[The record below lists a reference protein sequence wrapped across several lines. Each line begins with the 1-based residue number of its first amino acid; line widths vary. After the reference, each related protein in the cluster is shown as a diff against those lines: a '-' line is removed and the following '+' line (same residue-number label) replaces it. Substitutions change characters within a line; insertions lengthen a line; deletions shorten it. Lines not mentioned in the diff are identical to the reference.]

1 MAVLEKSA
9 EPFPLSPLQ
18 HGMLFRRHFER
29 HPGTDLVQVTGDLR
43 ERIDEA
49 AFLRAWRETVARHDS
64 LHCRI
69 DEGREGQPRQIPV
82 PDFDLPVLI
91 FDWSGK
97 TGKEIT
103 ESWENHLHE
112 DRMRGFD
119 FALPPLRLALM
130 RMGGHRLGF
139 CFTFHHIAIDGSG
152 LHIVIDEVF
161 ARLRGGVPA
170 EPAPSYRDYI
180 DWHEKQDWKEAE
192 THWRSFLAGYKTS
205 LAFPA
210 AGIKPPPDPV
220 RYAAGDVTIPLRPGM
235 TERLWDLARSG
246 GVTMNTVLQA
256 AWALL
261 LARHNG
267 TDDVVFGATRR
278 CRKSNVPGAE
288 AMPGMFVNTVPMRA
302 RVPAGTSVRDWL
314 LEIRDDWTKL
324 RDFENTPLVLVQGWS
339 EIPKGSRLFGTILNY
354 LQPCWDLELKARGGE
369 WENRDFRMFGQGGDY
384 VTLDIYAG
392 AEELILRMPFD
403 PEWMD
408 ESLVRVVL
416 EQFAEILHQFASHP
430 EREPRA
436 IRLASKEE
444 EERVLSFGDARRGL
458 APLDESLPA
467 LFRRQAARSPEATAL
482 VWKGKPVSYREL
494 DERSNRLARALAAE
508 GLGSGM
514 VAGICLE
521 RSAQWIVAMLAVLKC
536 GACVLPLD
544 TEYPASRVALL
555 VKDSGAALCLTR
567 TKHLHL
573 FPEGGAIFDLDDKKE
588 RAHAKTSPP
597 EVPGGE
603 APAWLF
609 HTSGST
615 GMPKGVLVP
624 HRAIARLVL
633 DTDYAAFGPEET
645 FLLFAPASFD
655 AVTFEIWGPLL
666 NGGRLVICPPG
677 LPSLARLGDF
687 IQSEG
692 VTTLWMT
699 TGLFVEMLTHWP
711 DKLTGLRQLL
721 TGGSVVPVASAA
733 RALALLPGVRLLNGY
748 GPTENATFTTVHA
761 ITARDT
767 SRASIPIGKPIR
779 RTIVRVLD
787 DAGGPCPIGV
797 AGEIFCGGDG
807 LALGY
812 TGDPELTAAR
822 FVPDPCSDRAGGKL
836 YRTGD
841 TGRWLPDGSIEFVGR
856 RDQQVKIRGFRVEP
870 GEVEAWLCRHPGVL
884 RGIVVVNRDED
895 GMPVLHA
902 YYEAE
907 SDATEDPRSFLRENL
922 PPHLMPATV
931 NRVATMPLK
940 PNGKIDTSALPE
952 PARSRNRGF
961 EAAATPLQQ
970 VVRGLFARVLGRPS
984 MGMGDDFFE
993 SGGHSLKAMQL
1004 VASLER
1010 AFGRDIPVRALFAA
1024 PTPGRMAGWLEKIQ
1038 DPALTRSGGIVPIV
1052 PSGSR
1057 PPLFAIPG
1065 GQGRDDEMI
1074 VFAGLARHLPEGQ
1087 PLHAFHAGQAQN
1099 EGWIDVA
1106 DIARRY
1112 LDALLEFHGHRPFHL
1127 AGECVAGVIAHEMAR
1142 QCAERDLPLLSLVL
1156 LDAFCPG
1163 VLPEQSSARPSLEGL
1178 RPATREYI
1186 EALARHRPGSYQGPV
1201 DLIASGESRALHP
1214 SLGWTDAIH
1223 GRIRLIEVPGNHE
1236 TYLREEGEH
1245 TGAALAGILSRPLP

>member
-1 MAVLEKSA
+1 
-9 EPFPLSPLQ
+9 
-18 HGMLFRRHFER
+18 MLFRRHFER

-43 ERIDEA
+43 EQMDET

-69 DEGREGQPRQIPV
+69 DEGREGPPRQIPV
-82 PDFDLPVLI
+82 PDFELPVLI
-91 FDWSGK
+91 FDWSNH
-97 TGKEIT
+97 T
-103 ESWENHLHE
+103 EGEMIGAWKNHLHE

-119 FALPPLRLALM
+119 FSRPPLRLAIM
-130 RMGGHRLGF
+130 RMGGERLGF

-161 ARLRGGVPA
+161 ARLRGNAPV

-180 DWHEKQDWKEAE
+180 DWHEKQDWKAAE
-192 THWRSFLAGYKTS
+192 VHWKSFLAGYKTP

-220 RYAAGDVTIPLRPGM
+220 RYAAGDVTIPLRAGL
-235 TERLWDLARSG
+235 TGQLWALARAS

-267 TDDVVFGATRR
+267 ADDVVFGTTRR
-278 CRKSNVPGAE
+278 CRKSNVAGAE
-288 AMPGMFVNTVPMRA
+288 EMPGMFVNTVPMRA
-302 RVPAGTSVRDWL
+302 RIPSGASLGQWL
-314 LEIRDDWTKL
+314 REIRDDWSSL

-384 VTLDIYAG
+384 VTLDVYAG
-392 AEELILRMPFD
+392 AAELILRMPFD

-408 ESLVRVVL
+408 EALVRAVL
-416 EQFAEILHQFASHP
+416 DQFAEILHQFVLHP
-430 EREPRA
+430 DSDPRA
-436 IRLASKEE
+436 IRLASEQEKA
-444 EERVLSFGDARRGL
+444 RVLAFGDARRGL
-458 APLDESLPA
+458 APIDESLPA
-467 LFRRQAARSPEATAL
+467 LFRRQVAGNPEAIAL

-494 DERSNRLARALAAE
+494 DERSNRLARALAQE

-544 TEYPASRVALL
+544 TEYPPSRVELL
-555 VKDSGAALCLTR
+555 VRESGAFLSLTR

-573 FPEGGAIFDLDDKKE
+573 FPDGAAIFNLDDKK
-588 RAHAKTSPP
+588 ALSLAKTSPP

-633 DTDYAAFGPEET
+633 DTTYAEFGPNET

-666 NGGRLVICPPG
+666 NGGRLVISPPG

-711 DKLTGLRQLL
+711 DKLAGLRQLL
-721 TGGSVVPVASAA
+721 TGGSVVPVAAAA
-733 RALALLPGVRLLNGY
+733 RALALLPGVRVLNCY
-748 GPTENATFTTVHA
+748 GPTENATFTTAHE

-779 RTIVRVLD
+779 RTVVRVLD
-787 DAGGPCPIGV
+787 EAGSPCPIGV

-812 TGDPELTAAR
+812 AGDPELTSAR
-822 FVPDPCSDRAGGKL
+822 FLPDPCSDQAGEKL

-884 RGIVVVNRDED
+884 RGVVVVDKDED
-895 GMPVLHA
+895 GVPLLHA

-922 PPHLMPATV
+922 PAHLMPATL
-931 NRVATMPLK
+931 NRLATMPLK
-940 PNGKIDTSALPE
+940 PNGKIDTSALPA
-952 PARSRNRGF
+952 PSRPRNRGF
-961 EAAATPLQQ
+961 EAAANPIQQ

-984 MGMGDDFFE
+984 IGMSDDFFE

-1024 PTPGRMAGWLEKIQ
+1024 PTPGRMAGWLEKDM
-1038 DPALTRSGGIVPIV
+1038 DPTATGNGLIVPIV

-1074 VFAGLARHLPEGQ
+1074 VFAGLARYLPEGQ

-1099 EGWIDVA
+1099 EGWTDVT

-1112 LDALLEFHGHRPFHL
+1112 LDALVEFHDGRPFHL
-1127 AGECVAGVIAHEMAR
+1127 AGECVAGVVAHEMAR
-1142 QCAERDLPLLSLVL
+1142 QCEERALPLLSVSL

-1163 VLPEQSSARPSLEGL
+1163 VLPEQSSARPALEGL
-1178 RPATREYI
+1178 RPATRQYI
-1186 EALARHRPGSYQGPV
+1186 EALARFRPGCYQRTV
-1201 DLIASGESRALHP
+1201 DIIASEESRKLHP
-1214 SLGWTDAIH
+1214 SLGWTEPMH
-1223 GRIRLIEVPGNHE
+1223 GRIRLIEVPGNHDS
-1236 TYLREEGEH
+1236 YLREEAEH
-1245 TGAALAGILSRPLP
+1245 TGAAVSKILSRSVQPPVD

>member
-1 MAVLEKSA
+1 MAVLEKSI

-43 ERIDEA
+43 ETIDED
-49 AFLRAWRETVARHDS
+49 AFIRAWRETVARHDS

-69 DEGREGQPRQIPV
+69 DDGHDGQPCQTPM
-82 PDFDLPVLI
+82 PDFELPVLDL
-91 FDWSGK
+91 DWSGLK
-97 TGKEIT
+97 NGEPEAAWK
-103 ESWENHLHE
+103 SHLHE

-119 FALPPLRLALM
+119 FTQPPLRLAIM
-130 RMGGHRLGF
+130 RLGPRRLGF
-139 CFTFHHIAIDGSG
+139 CFTFHHIAVDGSG

-161 ARLRGGVPA
+161 ARLRGCPPA
-170 EPAPSYRDYI
+170 GPAPSYRSYI
-180 DWHEKQDWKEAE
+180 EWHEKQDWKPAE
-192 THWRSFLAGYKTS
+192 VHWKSFLSGYKTP

-210 AGIKPPPDPV
+210 AGMKPPPDPV
-220 RYAAGDVTIPLRPGM
+220 RYAAGDVTIPLRAGL
-235 TERLWDLARSG
+235 TGQLWALARAS

-267 TDDVVFGATRR
+267 ADDVVFGTTRR
-278 CRKSNVPGAE
+278 CRKSNVAGAE
-288 AMPGMFVNTVPMRA
+288 EMPGMFVNTVPMRA
-302 RVPAGTSVRDWL
+302 RIPSGANLGQWL
-314 LEIRDDWTKL
+314 REIRDDWTSL

-408 ESLVRVVL
+408 EALVRAVL
-416 EQFAEILHQFASHP
+416 DQFAEILHQFVSHP
-430 EREPRA
+430 DSDPRA
-436 IRLASKEE
+436 IRLASEREE
-444 EERVLSFGDARRGL
+444 ARVLAFGDAQQGL
-458 APLDESLPA
+458 ASIHESLPA
-467 LFRRQAARSPEATAL
+467 LFQKQAAKNPEATAL
-482 VWKGKPVSYREL
+482 VWKGKPMSYREL
-494 DERSNRLARALAAE
+494 DERSNRLARALALD
-508 GLGSGM
+508 GLGSGR
-514 VAGICLE
+514 VAGLCHE
-521 RSAQWIVAMLAVLKC
+521 RSAQWIVAMLAILKC

-555 VKDSGAALCLTR
+555 VRDSGAAIILTR
-567 TKHLHL
+567 SKHLHL
-573 FPEGGAIFDLDDKKE
+573 LPDDLAVFNLDEKKE
-588 RAHAKTSPP
+588 RTQPKTSPP

-615 GMPKGVLVP
+615 GLPKGVLVP

-633 DTDYAAFGPEET
+633 DTNYADFGSDET

-655 AVTFEIWGPLL
+655 AVTFEIWGSLL
-666 NGGRLVICPPG
+666 NGGRLVIAPPG

-711 DKLTGLRQLL
+711 DKLAGLRQLL
-721 TGGSVVPVASAA
+721 TGGSVVPVAAAA
-733 RALALLPGVRLLNGY
+733 RARAILPGVRILNGY
-748 GPTENATFTTVHA
+748 GPTENATFTTVHE
-761 ITARDT
+761 ITAGDT
-767 SRASIPIGKPIR
+767 SRTSIPIGKPIH

-787 DAGGPCPIGV
+787 DAGSPCPIGV

-812 TGDPELTAAR
+812 DGDPELTARR
-822 FVPDPCSDRAGGKL
+822 FIPDRYSGEPGAKL

-841 TGRWLPDGSIEFVGR
+841 AGRWLPDGSLEFVGR

-884 RGIVVVNRDED
+884 RGVVVVKMDEE
-895 GMPVLHA
+895 GMPFLHA

-907 SDATEDPRSFLRENL
+907 SDETEDPRSFLRENL
-922 PPHLMPATV
+922 PAHLLPATV
-931 NRVATMPLK
+931 NRVNTMPLK
-940 PNGKIDTSALPE
+940 PNGKIDTAALPE
-952 PARSRNRGF
+952 PIRTRKPGF

-984 MGMGDDFFE
+984 VGMGDDFFE

-1010 AFGRDIPVRALFAA
+1010 AFGREIPVRALFSA
-1024 PTPGRMAGWLEKIQ
+1024 PTPGRMAEWLEKDQ
-1038 DPALTRSGGIVPIV
+1038 TQLPAAGGLIVPIV

-1074 VFAGLARHLPEGQ
+1074 VFAGLARYLPEGQ
-1087 PLHAFHAGQAQN
+1087 PVHAFHSGMAQN
-1099 EGWIDVA
+1099 EGWNDVK

-1112 LDALLEFHGHRPFHL
+1112 LDALVEFHGPRPFHL

-1142 QCAERDLPLLSLVL
+1142 QCAERGLPLLSLIL

-1163 VLPEQSSARPSLEGL
+1163 ALPEPSTEQSSLAGL
-1178 RPATREYI
+1178 RPETRQYI
-1186 EALARHRPGSYQGPV
+1186 TAMARFRPDSYHGKV
-1201 DLIASGESRALHP
+1201 EIIASRESRKLHP
-1214 SLGWTDAIH
+1214 SLGWMDPTH
-1223 GRIRLIEVPGNHE
+1223 GRIGLVEVPGDHE
-1236 TYLREEGEH
+1236 TYLREEAQH
-1245 TGAALAGILSRPLP
+1245 TGAALSEILS